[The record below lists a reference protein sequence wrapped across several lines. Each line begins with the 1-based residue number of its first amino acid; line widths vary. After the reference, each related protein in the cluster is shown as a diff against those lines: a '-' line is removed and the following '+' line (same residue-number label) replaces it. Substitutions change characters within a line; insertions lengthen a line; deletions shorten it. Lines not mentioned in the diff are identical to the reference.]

1 MYNLTNVTQ
10 ANTLHEVI
18 IATNSLSGS
27 TMMTAW
33 LLILFLLFLV
43 IHMKRDFKTAMLVTS
58 FFTTIVAVY
67 SFVLE
72 YIGVKLLIIPIII
85 FVGSFIAYTLDNT

>member
-1 MYNLTNVTQ
+1 MYNLINVTQ
-10 ANTLHEVI
+10 ANTLHEVVT
-18 IATNSLSGS
+18 ATNSLSGG
-27 TMMTAW
+27 TLMTAW
-33 LLILFLLFLV
+33 LLILFLLFLMV
-43 IHMKRDFKTAMLVTS
+43 QMKRDFKTAMLVTS

-72 YIGVKLLIIPIII
+72 YIGVKMLIIPIII